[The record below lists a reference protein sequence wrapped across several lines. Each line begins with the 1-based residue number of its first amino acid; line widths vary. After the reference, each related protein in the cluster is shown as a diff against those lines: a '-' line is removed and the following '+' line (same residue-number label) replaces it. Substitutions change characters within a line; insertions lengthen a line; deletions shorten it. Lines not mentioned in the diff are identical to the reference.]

1 MNRRR
6 LIILGLFAAFLVV
19 ATSFVLSSSLYQDMQ
34 SSKKPRY
41 EIGQHL
47 GPKLC
52 GSCHKEIYQ
61 AWLRNSAH
69 AVATTNKSFLA
80 FKEKFTSNFLLNTM
94 MGEGLCYACHGSKD
108 VNRGVDCETC
118 HGSLIAGAS
127 LEETHEKKFKP
138 RRRTELKEP
147 DFCPTC
153 HSMKTI
159 SGDFIFSLY
168 DEWQKSEVAKDN
180 ITCQG
185 CHMKPRKGDISYHGF
200 DSISRRNAEL
210 YHDKVT
216 IDDVKLDFPEF
227 SLTLENRVRAHAV
240 PASGPSRVLALE
252 ITLRDK
258 NGVKKHEI
266 VETFLKRFDLMPV
279 VGLFPNK
286 LTENSQLQGGEARSL
301 SFKIPAE
308 LKGKVSE
315 AIISLRF
322 YDVDDEHQGD
332 IKKAHWISKP
342 VFTQKIKL

>member
-1 MNRRR
+1 MNRRI
-6 LIILGLFAAFLVV
+6 LIIIGIVTVFLVLITMLV
-19 ATSFVLSSSLYQDMQ
+19 SSSSLYQDMQ
-34 SSKKPRY
+34 SAKKPRY
-41 EIGQHL
+41 EVGQHL

-52 GSCHKEIYQ
+52 GSCHKEIYK

-80 FKEKFTSNFLLNTM
+80 FKKKFTGNFLLNAM
-94 MGEGLCYACHGSKD
+94 MGEGMCYACHGSKD
-108 VNRGVDCETC
+108 INKGVDCETC
-118 HGSLIAGAS
+118 HGSLIEGAS

-138 RRRTELKEP
+138 RRQKELKKP
-147 DFCPTC
+147 DYCPTC

-168 DEWQKSEVAKDN
+168 DEWQNSKAAKDG

-200 DSISRRNAEL
+200 DSISRRNAEI
-210 YHDKVT
+210 YYDKVT
-216 IDDVKLDFPEF
+216 VNDVKLDFPEL
-227 SLTLENRVRAHAV
+227 SLTVENKVRAHAV

-252 ITLRDK
+252 ITLHDK

-266 VETFLKRFDLMPV
+266 VETFLKKFDLMPV

-286 LTENSQLQGGEARSL
+286 LIENNQLKGGEVRSL
-301 SFKIPAE
+301 SFKIPAA
-308 LKGKVSE
+308 LKGRVRK

-332 IKKAHWISKP
+332 IKKAHWNSKAILR
-342 VFTQKIKL
+342 QKIKL

>member
-1 MNRRR
+1 MNRRI
-6 LIILGLFAAFLVV
+6 LIIIGIVTVFLVLITTLV
-19 ATSFVLSSSLYQDMQ
+19 SSSSLYQDML
-34 SSKKPRY
+34 SAKKPRY
-41 EIGQHL
+41 EVGQHL

-52 GSCHKEIYQ
+52 GSCHKEIYKT
-61 AWLRNSAH
+61 WLRNSAH

-80 FKEKFTSNFLLNTM
+80 FKKKFTGNFLLNAM
-94 MGEGLCYACHGSKD
+94 MGEEMCYACHGSKD

-118 HGSLIAGAS
+118 HGSLIKGAS

-138 RRRTELKEP
+138 RRQKELKKP
-147 DFCPTC
+147 DYCPTC

-168 DEWQKSEVAKDN
+168 DEWQNSKAAKDG

-200 DSISRRNAEL
+200 DSISRRNAEI
-210 YHDKVT
+210 YYDKVT
-216 IDDVKLDFPEF
+216 VNDVKLDFPEL
-227 SLTLENRVRAHAV
+227 SLTVENKVRAHAV

-252 ITLRDK
+252 ITLHDK

-266 VETFLKRFDLMPV
+266 VETFLKKFDLMPV

-286 LTENSQLQGGEARSL
+286 LIENNQLKGGEVRSL
-301 SFKIPAE
+301 SFKIPAA
-308 LKGKVSE
+308 LKGKVRK
-315 AIISLRF
+315 AIIYLRF

-332 IKKAHWISKP
+332 IKKAHWNSKP
-342 VFTQKIKL
+342 ILRQNIKL